1 VSLKTPNGF
10 DQAQGSTTDAAVT
23 NPASDASVV
32 ALLKGVLTQLGGGS
46 TPSGGAG
53 KWGPLSSPVTLFSE
67 AGGGIPTLKAL
78 ASTSL
83 ILSAEYDNTSNLY
96 AWLNLDLKVRGASAF
111 TSGGTVD
118 FWILAALDGTNYPD
132 GTAGTAPARAP
143 DGYFYLRAVNTAQRL
158 AQTQIQIP
166 PCKFKVL
173 IRNSGG
179 QAFTA
184 VDNENTLSGYLN

>member
-1 VSLKTPNGF
+1 MPSYDPIGRP
-10 DQAQGSTTDAAVT
+10 ADAAVT
-23 NPASDASVV
+23 NPASDASSI
-32 ALLKGVLTQLGGGS
+32 ALLKGLLTQLGGGS
-46 TPSGGAG
+46 GSTPSTTE
-53 KWGPLSSPVTLFSE
+53 KWGALSSVAVFFSE
-67 AGGGIPTLKAL
+67 AGGAVPTLKAL

-83 ILSAEYDNTSNLY
+83 ILSAEYDNTTNLY

-118 FWILAALDGTNYPD
+118 FWILPALDGTNYPD

-143 DGYFYLRAVNTAQRL
+143 DGYFYLRPVATAQRL

-166 PCKFKVL
+166 PCKFKIL

-179 QAFTA
+179 QAFTNT
-184 VDNENTLSGYLN
+184 DNENTLSGYLN